1 MLSNNPLISLALLIV
16 LNFQVMAAPVT
27 KTEIKQRNDKAINF
41 SLYDIRTNKTVKLS
55 DYYGKVIY
63 LDFWAS
69 WCSSCVKAL
78 PLFSQWQK
86 ELGDDFVVISVNVDE
101 EKSDGIA
108 MAKKLGL
115 DYPIAYDGK
124 LSVARMYK
132 ATALPFSF
140 IIDKNGDIHYRHVGF
155 RDKDA
160 IKLKAM
166 IVNLLTT

>member
-1 MLSNNPLISLALLIV
+1 
-16 LNFQVMAAPVT
+16 MAAPAT
-27 KTEIKQRNDKAINF
+27 KTEIRPGNDKAINF
-41 SLYDIRTNKTVKLS
+41 SLYDIQSNKTVKLS

-69 WCSSCVKAL
+69 WCSSCAKAL
-78 PLFSQWQK
+78 PLFTQWQK
-86 ELGDDFVVISVNVDE
+86 EFGDDFVVISVNVDE

-108 MAKKLGL
+108 MAKKLRL
-115 DYPIAYDGK
+115 EYPIAYDGN

-140 IIDKNGDIHYRHVGF
+140 IIDKNGDIHYRHIGF

-160 IKLKAM
+160 IKLRAM
-166 IVNLLTT
+166 IANLLTL

>member
-16 LNFQVMAAPVT
+16 LNFQVMAASVI
-27 KTEIKQRNDKAINF
+27 KTEIRQRNDKAINF